1 MVRLIASNTLIQKE
15 THPMKRTWLEPVSYD
30 KYSFIKV
37 ETATNGVATVTM
49 NDPDNLNSIGPE
61 QHREMEDIWL
71 DIARDESIKVLV
83 LTGAGRAFSA
93 GGDVKRMAQRAGT
106 DFGLEYALRVPQNTL
121 RLFEHMLLTP
131 QPIIAAVN
139 GDAIGLGLTVALFAD
154 MSLVAEDARL
164 GDTHIKVGLVA
175 GDGGAVV
182 WPLVVGPQRAKEF
195 LMRGK
200 LFKGAEAASMNLVNY
215 AYPKDQ
221 VLSEALK
228 VAEEIASQPLWAV
241 RWSKAAVNKLLKAQ
255 LNQVLEL
262 SIAYESLT
270 MLTHDYKEA
279 TTAFAEK
286 RKAEFKGW

>member
-1 MVRLIASNTLIQKE
+1 
-15 THPMKRTWLEPVSYD
+15 MKRTWLDPVGYD
-30 KYSFIKV
+30 EYDFIRV
-37 ETATNGVATVTM
+37 EVADTGVATVTL
-49 NDPDNLNSIGPE
+49 NDPDKLNSIGPE
-61 QHREMEDIWL
+61 QHRELEDIWIDL
-71 DIARDESIKVLV
+71 ARDESIRVIV

-106 DFGLEYALRVPQNTL
+106 EFGLEYALRVPQNTL
-121 RLFEHMLLTP
+121 RLFEHMLLVP

-154 MSLVAEDARL
+154 MSLVADDARL
-164 GDTHIKVGLVA
+164 GDTHVKVGLVA

-182 WPLVVGPQRAKEF
+182 WPLLVGPQRAKEF

-200 LFKGAEAASMNLVNY
+200 LLKGAEAAAMNLVNY

-221 VLSEALK
+221 VLAEAVK
-228 VAEEIASQPLWAV
+228 IAEEIAGQPVWAV

-255 LNQVLEL
+255 LNQILEL

-270 MLTHDYKEA
+270 MLTQDYKEA
-279 TTAFAEK
+279 ATAFAEK
-286 RKAEFKGW
+286 RKPEYKGY